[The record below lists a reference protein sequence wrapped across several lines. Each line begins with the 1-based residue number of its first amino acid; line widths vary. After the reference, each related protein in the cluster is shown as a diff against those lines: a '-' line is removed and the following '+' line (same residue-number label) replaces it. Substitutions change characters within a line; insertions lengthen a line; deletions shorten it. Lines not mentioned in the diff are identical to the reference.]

1 MADRGRTSSPPFDG
15 EASEGEPAPLAGEIP
30 PAPRLALAGERGT
43 GFRCDFGVLIP
54 ARALDRL
61 GAATAFAA
69 LAFGGHAPGS
79 PLLSI
84 CWANSSARV

>member
-15 EASEGEPAPLAGEIP
+15 EASEGEPAPLAGEMP

-69 LAFGGHAPGS
+69 GSVGGRQPCVSTSAPQ
-79 PLLSI
+79 
-84 CWANSSARV
+84 

>member
-15 EASEGEPAPLAGEIP
+15 EASEGEGEPAPLAGEMP
-30 PAPRLALAGERGT
+30 PAPRLALAGECGT

-54 ARALDRL
+54 ARALDRW

-69 LAFGGHAPGS
+69 GSVGWRPPCVSTSAPQ
-79 PLLSI
+79 
-84 CWANSSARV
+84 